1 MNKKNFVVF
10 AKTILSIL
18 LFGATLSLYSCSDDF
33 AINEVKKDVDDSE
46 WHATYNYQIM
56 HLSFDDGEY
65 TLLYTDLGERHSTR
79 GLYTQKGLNI
89 TFQEVEFFID
99 NTTLL
104 LKRGN
109 ISQIGSKMSVPI
121 YDAATDKVVQTVE
134 FSLEFDD

>member
-10 AKTILSIL
+10 TKTILSIL

-46 WHATYNYQIM
+46 WYTTYNGHIM
-56 HLSFDDGEY
+56 YLSFDDGEY
-65 TLLYTDLGERHSTR
+65 TLLYTDLGERHTIR
-79 GLYTQKGLNI
+79 GLYTQKGLGI